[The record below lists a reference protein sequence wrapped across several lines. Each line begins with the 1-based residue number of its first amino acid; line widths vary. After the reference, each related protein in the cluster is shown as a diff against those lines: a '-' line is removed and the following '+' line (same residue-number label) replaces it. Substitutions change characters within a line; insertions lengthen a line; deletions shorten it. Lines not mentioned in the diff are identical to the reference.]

1 MRAVVQRVLSSSIKV
16 DNHTVSS
23 IGFGLAALVGF
34 HRDDS
39 PRDMEYIANKV
50 LQLRI
55 FNDEKNVMNKS
66 LLEVEGE
73 LLVISQFTL
82 YGDVRKGRR
91 PSYSSSMPPEKAAGF
106 YDEFIEL
113 CKQKYRRVKSGI
125 FQADMEIDLINS
137 GPVTI
142 LLDSNKLF

>member
-1 MRAVVQRVLSSSIKV
+1 MRAVVQRVLCSSIKV
-16 DNHTVSS
+16 DNNIVSS
-23 IGFGLAALVGF
+23 IGFGLVAFIGF

-39 PRDMEYIANKV
+39 QSDMEYIANKI

-66 LLEVEGE
+66 LLEIEGE
-73 LLVISQFTL
+73 LLIISQFTL

-91 PSYSSSMPPEKAAGF
+91 PSYSSSMPPEKASKF
-106 YDEFIEL
+106 YNEFIEL

-125 FQADMEIDLINS
+125 FRADMEIDLKNS

>member
-1 MRAVVQRVLSSSIKV
+1 MRAVVQRVLCSSIKV
-16 DNHTVSS
+16 DNNIVSS
-23 IGFGLAALVGF
+23 IGFGLVAFIGF

-39 PRDMEYIANKV
+39 PSDMEYIANKI

-73 LLVISQFTL
+73 VLIISQFTL

-91 PSYSSSMPPEKAAGF
+91 PSYSSSMPPEQASKL
-106 YDEFIEL
+106 YNEFIDL

-125 FQADMEIDLINS
+125 FRADMEIDLKNS

>member
-1 MRAVVQRVLSSSIKV
+1 MRAVVQRVLCSSIKV
-16 DNHTVSS
+16 DNNIVSS
-23 IGFGLAALVGF
+23 IGFGLVAFIGF

-39 PRDMEYIANKV
+39 PGDMEYIANKI

-73 LLVISQFTL
+73 VLIISQFTL
-82 YGDVRKGRR
+82 YGDARKGRR
-91 PSYSSSMPPEKAAGF
+91 PSYSSSMPPEKASKL
-106 YDEFIEL
+106 YNEFIEL
-113 CKQKYRRVKSGI
+113 CKQKYWRVKSGI
-125 FQADMEIDLINS
+125 FRADMEIDLKNS

>member
-1 MRAVVQRVLSSSIKV
+1 MRAVVQRVLCSSIKV
-16 DNHTVSS
+16 DNNIVSS
-23 IGFGLAALVGF
+23 IGFGLVAFIGF

-39 PRDMEYIANKV
+39 PSDMEYIANKI
-50 LQLRI
+50 LQLRV

-73 LLVISQFTL
+73 LLIISQFTL

-91 PSYSSSMPPEKAAGF
+91 PSYSSSMPPEKASKL
-106 YDEFIEL
+106 YNEFIEL
-113 CKQKYRRVKSGI
+113 CKQKYLRVKSGI
-125 FQADMEIDLINS
+125 FRADMEIDLKNS

>member
-1 MRAVVQRVLSSSIKV
+1 MRAVVQRVLCSSIKV
-16 DNHTVSS
+16 NNNIVSS
-23 IGFGLAALVGF
+23 IGFGLVAFIGF

-39 PRDMEYIANKV
+39 PSDMEYIANKI

-73 LLVISQFTL
+73 LLIISQFTL

-91 PSYSSSMPPEKAAGF
+91 PSYSSSMPPEKASTF
-106 YDEFIEL
+106 YNEFIDL
-113 CKQKYRRVKSGI
+113 CTQKYQRVKSGI
-125 FQADMEIDLINS
+125 LRADMEIELKNS

>member
-1 MRAVVQRVLSSSIKV
+1 MRAVVQRVLCSSIKV
-16 DNHTVSS
+16 DNNIVSS
-23 IGFGLAALVGF
+23 IGFGLVAFIGF
-34 HRDDS
+34 HRDDLQS
-39 PRDMEYIANKV
+39 DMEYIANKI
-50 LQLRI
+50 LQLRV

-73 LLVISQFTL
+73 LLIISQFTL

-91 PSYSSSMPPEKAAGF
+91 PSYSSSMPPEKASKF
-106 YDEFIEL
+106 YNEFIEL

-125 FQADMEIDLINS
+125 FRADMEIDLKNS

>member
-1 MRAVVQRVLSSSIKV
+1 MRAVVQRVLCSSIKV
-16 DNHTVSS
+16 DNNIVSS
-23 IGFGLAALVGF
+23 IGFGLVAFIGF

-39 PRDMEYIANKV
+39 PGDMEYIANKI

-73 LLVISQFTL
+73 LLIISQFTL

-91 PSYSSSMPPEKAAGF
+91 PSYSSSMPPEKASKF
-106 YDEFIEL
+106 YNEFIEL
-113 CKQKYRRVKSGI
+113 CKQKYWRVKSGI
-125 FQADMEIDLINS
+125 FRADMEIDLKNS

>member
-1 MRAVVQRVLSSSIKV
+1 MRAVVQRVSSSSVTV

-23 IGFGLAALVGF
+23 IGLGLVALVGF

-39 PRDMEYIANKV
+39 SRDMEYMANKI

-55 FNDEKNVMNKS
+55 FNDEKNVMNRS

-91 PSYSSSMPPEKAAGF
+91 PSYSSSMPPEKASGF